1 MKIINRKISEL
12 IFAEYNPRKLT
23 TEEHKQLTDSL
34 QRFGV
39 VDPVIVNKN
48 KERKDIIIGGHQR
61 ARIWQ
66 ELGHKNIPTVELDL
80 TYDKERELNVRLNK
94 NTGSWD
100 MDMMANHFDI
110 EELKDWGFKAEELFF
125 QEETITDGNI
135 PDDEVPEI
143 KQSRV
148 SLGDIFQMGNHR
160 LMCGDST
167 SEKDVAKLMNGELA
181 DLIFTDPPYGVSYK
195 GTNNPNGREWEI
207 IKGDNLRGEPLYDL
221 LAESFKQLYK
231 FSKDNPA
238 VYVWHASSTQ
248 MIFEAALNNAGF
260 EVKEQ
265 LIWNKGMVL
274 GRSDYHWSHEP
285 CFYVRKKGHNNE
297 WFGDR
302 KNKTILREGKI
313 DFDKFKKKEL
323 IQIITAMQDES
334 TVWEIKK
341 DSVQSYKHPTQKPVD
356 LCIRALINNTE
367 SQQSVLDL
375 FGGSGSTMIAAEKL
389 NRRSYTMELDQKYAS
404 VIVERWEQYTGE
416 KAQKVK

>member
-389 NRRSYTMELDQKYAS
+389 NRKSYTMELDQKYAS

>member
-1 MKIINRKISEL
+1 MKIINRKISDL

-48 KERKDIIIGGHQR
+48 KERTDIIIGGHQR

-110 EELKDWGFKAEELFF
+110 NELQDWGFKAEELFF
-125 QEETITDGNI
+125 QDEVVTDGNI

-143 KQSRV
+143 KESRV

-167 SEKDVAKLMNGELA
+167 NEKDVAKLMNGELA

-195 GTNNPNGREWEI
+195 GTNNPNGRAWDI
-207 IKGDNLRGEPLYDL
+207 IKGDQLRGEPLYDL
-221 LAESFKQLYK
+221 LAESFKQLFK
-231 FSKDNPA
+231 FSKENPA

-285 CFYVRKKGHNNE
+285 CFYIRKKGHNNE

-313 DFDKFKKKEL
+313 DFDKYTKKQL
-323 IQIITAMQDES
+323 VQIITAMKDES
-334 TVWEIKK
+334 TTWEIKK
-341 DSVQSYKHPTQKPVD
+341 DSVQTYKHPTQKPVD

-367 SQQSVLDL
+367 AQQSVLDL

-389 NRRSYTMELDQKYAS
+389 NRKSYTMELDQKYAS